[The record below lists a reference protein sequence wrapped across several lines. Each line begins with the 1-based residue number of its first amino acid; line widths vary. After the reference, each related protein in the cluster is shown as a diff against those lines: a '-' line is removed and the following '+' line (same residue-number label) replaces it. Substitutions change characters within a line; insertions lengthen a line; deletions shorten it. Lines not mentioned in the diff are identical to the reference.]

1 MIVIIHR
8 FRRACT
14 GIQPIILLMAGL
26 MVSGPVAAQGQATA
40 TATPAAAATATSDT
54 PQQLGEIVVTAR
66 KRKELLARVPTS
78 ITAFT
83 SQALQDFH
91 ITSFDDYAT
100 KTPNLSFSYG
110 GGPTGIAD
118 SRTIAIRG
126 ITGQNLFGTSG
137 ATGFYIDDTPMPSSI
152 DPRIVDIDNIE
163 VLKGPQGTL
172 YGESSLGGNV
182 KLVTKQ
188 PNMAGRELDITAQGG
203 ITSGGGSP
211 DGGASAIANLPLRD
225 DLAVRIVAFG
235 NHDAGYLT
243 RTYPTD
249 PSSPGVTDP
258 FLSVPRTSVDNQ
270 GAITTFGGSATALWN
285 VTDRFSVELR
295 IMHQEQTDN
304 GFPATFAPLPAFTP
318 VYTLNR
324 AFDVQPTASDRWT
337 MPSLVVKFEGDSWDF
352 VSSTSY
358 FHRRTQ
364 DVEDS
369 TYGTQQILSS
379 YYQVTG
385 LPAQPYLW
393 DGEHYFNQVSS
404 ESRLTFQPNQIV
416 SGTAGVFFSTARAL
430 FVIPPTNAAGL
441 PAATASDAFTG
452 PWPNDLLWTQSN
464 PGTQK
469 DYSIF
474 GEVYLKFLPKT
485 TLTLGAR
492 QYWLQQFSDYT
503 ANGFMNFGP
512 TPSAPQSNSQNG
524 TNPKVGVSYQA
535 TRATML
541 YVSASKGFRAGGA
554 QAYLPFCALADLPVN
569 DITHLKSDTLWSYE
583 GGAKIQLSDPGLLI
597 TADGFHIDW
606 SNIQQQV
613 ALPCGSYF
621 DINGGRA
628 KIDGSELEVVGY
640 AIPSLQIRVGLGY
653 EKTDMTDPGAL
664 GLVGLPAGS
673 RIMGVPA
680 WTATAGAVY
689 RRSLTGV
696 LSGFM
701 SADYSFTGNS
711 ESLLNG
717 GYGAIATRPS
727 YSLVDAR
734 IGIDWDTSE
743 LSLNGSNLTN
753 AKPNLG
759 DIGYVGYAQYTA
771 TDTVIPQV
779 ATMRPV
785 TLTVEY
791 TRSF

>member
-1 MIVIIHR
+1 
-8 FRRACT
+8 
-14 GIQPIILLMAGL
+14 
-26 MVSGPVAAQGQATA
+26 MVSGPLAAQQQPAAGATA
-40 TATPAAAATATSDT
+40 AGDSPSR
-54 PQQLGEIVVTAR
+54 LGEIVVTAR

-83 SQALQDFH
+83 SEALHDFH
-91 ITSFDDYAT
+91 ISSFDDYAT

-110 GGPTGIAD
+110 GGPTGISDAR
-118 SRTIAIRG
+118 SIAIRG

-188 PNMAGRELDITAQGG
+188 PNMATREIDATVQGG

-211 DGGASAIANLPLRD
+211 DGGASAIINLPIRD
-225 DLAVRIVAFG
+225 DMAVRIVAFG

-243 RTYPTD
+243 RTYPD
-249 PSSPGVTDP
+249 LASPAVTDP
-258 FLSVPRTSVDNQ
+258 FLSVPRTSVDDQ
-270 GAITTFGGSATALWN
+270 GAISTFGGSATALWN

-295 IMHQEQTDN
+295 LMHQQQTDH

-318 VYTLNR
+318 LYTLNR
-324 AFDVQPTASDRWT
+324 AFNVQPTASDRWT
-337 MPSLVVKFEGDSWDF
+337 MPSLVLKFQGKSFDV
-352 VSSTSY
+352 VSATSY
-358 FHRRTQ
+358 FHRRTE

-379 YYQVTG
+379 YYEVSG

-393 DGEHYFNQVSS
+393 DGQHYFNQISS
-404 ESRLTFQPNQIV
+404 ETRLTFQPVHHV
-416 SGTAGVFFSTARAL
+416 SGTVGVFFSDARAL
-430 FVIPPTNAAGL
+430 FYIPPTNAAGL
-441 PAATASDAFTG
+441 PAATVSNTVAG

-469 DYSIF
+469 DYSVF
-474 GEVYLKFLPKT
+474 GEVYVKLARKL

-492 QYWLQQFSDYT
+492 QYWLKQLSDYT
-503 ANGFMNFGP
+503 ADGFMNFGP
-512 TPSAPQSNSQNG
+512 TPSAPQQNSQQG
-524 TNPKVGVSYQA
+524 TNPKVGLSYQA
-535 TRATML
+535 TQSTML
-541 YVSASKGFRAGGA
+541 YASASKGFRAGGA
-554 QAYLPFCALADLPVN
+554 QAYLPFCAEPTLPVD

-583 GGAKIQLSDPGLLI
+583 AGAKVQLSNPGLLV

-621 DINGGRA
+621 DINGGKA
-628 KIDGSELEVVGY
+628 KIDGGELEVVGY
-640 AIPSLQIRVGLGY
+640 ATPSLQLRVGAGY
-653 EKTDMTDPGAL
+653 EKTDVTDPGAL

-680 WTATAGAVY
+680 LTATAGGVY
-689 RRSLTGV
+689 RRP
-696 LSGFM
+696 LSGAVSGFL

-711 ESLLNG
+711 QSLLNG
-717 GYGAIATRPS
+717 GSGAMSTRPS

-771 TDTVIPQV
+771 AGVVIPQV
-779 ATMRPV
+779 ATLRPA
-785 TLTVEY
+785 TLIVEY

>member
-1 MIVIIHR
+1 MMTIIQWR
-8 FRRACT
+8 CRRAGT
-14 GIQPIILLMAGL
+14 QPVVLMMAAL
-26 MVSGPVAAQGQATA
+26 MVSGPLAAQTQQT
-40 TATPAAAATATSDT
+40 AAAATPTSATSS
-54 PQQLGEIVVTAR
+54 QLGEIVVTAR

-83 SQALQDFH
+83 SAALHDFH

-118 SRTIAIRG
+118 ARTIAIRG

-188 PNMAGRELDITAQGG
+188 PNMVQRELDTTVQGG

-211 DGGASAIANLPLRD
+211 DGGASAIANLPIRD

-249 PSSPGVTDP
+249 PTSPGVTDP
-258 FLSVPRTSVDNQ
+258 LLTVPRTSVGNQ
-270 GAITTFGGSATALWN
+270 GAITTYGGSATALWE
-285 VTDRFSVELR
+285 VTDRFNVELR
-295 IMHQEQTDN
+295 VMHQEQTDH

-318 VYTLNR
+318 VYTLDR
-324 AFDVQPTASDRWT
+324 AFNVQPTASDRWT
-337 MPSLVVKFEGDSWDF
+337 MPSLVLKYQGDSWDV

-379 YYQVTG
+379 YYEVSG

-404 ESRLTFQPNQIV
+404 ESRLSFQPSQLI
-416 SGTAGVFFSTARAL
+416 SGTFGVFFSNARAL
-430 FVIPPTNAAGL
+430 FLIPPTNAMGL
-441 PAATASDAFTG
+441 PAATIGNTVVG
-452 PWPNDLLWTQSN
+452 PWPNDLLWTQRN

-469 DYSIF
+469 DYSVF
-474 GEVYLKFLPKT
+474 GEVYVKLLREL

-492 QYWLQQFSDYT
+492 RYWLQQFTDYT
-503 ANGFMNFGP
+503 ANGFMNFGL
-512 TPSAPQSNSQNG
+512 TPSAPQSNSQSG
-524 TNPKVGVSYQA
+524 TNPKAGLSYQV

-541 YVSASKGFRAGGA
+541 YASASKGFRAGGA
-554 QAYLPFCALADLPVN
+554 QAYLPFCALPSLPVD

-583 GGAKIQLSDPGLLI
+583 AGTKIQLSDPQLLV
-597 TADGFHIDW
+597 TADGFHINW

-621 DINGGRA
+621 DINGGSA
-628 KIDGSELEVVGY
+628 KIDGGELEVVGY
-640 AIPSLQIRVGLGY
+640 ASPSLQVRIGAGY

-689 RRSLTGV
+689 RRP
-696 LSGFM
+696 LSGAVSGFL

-711 ESLLNG
+711 QSLLNG
-717 GYGAIATRPS
+717 GSGAIDTRPS

-743 LSLNGSNLTN
+743 LALNGSNLTN
-753 AKPNLG
+753 ARPNLG
-759 DIGYVGYAQYTA
+759 DIGYVGYAQYNA
-771 TDTVIPQV
+771 AGTVIPQV
-779 ATMRPV
+779 ATLRPA
-785 TLTVEY
+785 TFIVEY

>member
-8 FRRACT
+8 FRRSWT
-14 GIQPIILLMAGL
+14 GIQPVILMMAGL
-26 MVSGPVAAQGQATA
+26 MVSGPVAAQDQ
-40 TATPAAAATATSDT
+40 AAAAAVPTSAAA

-188 PNMAGRELDITAQGG
+188 PNMSGREFDITAQGG

-249 PSSPGVTDP
+249 PTSPGVTDP
-258 FLSVPRTSVDNQ
+258 FLSVQRTSVDNQ
-270 GAITTFGGSATALWN
+270 GAISTFGGSATALWN
-285 VTDRFSVELR
+285 ATDRFSVELR

-304 GFPATFAPLPAFTP
+304 GFPATFAPLPQFTP
-318 VYTLNR
+318 IYTLNR
-324 AFDVQPTASDRWT
+324 AFNVQPSASDRWT
-337 MPSLVVKFEGDSWDF
+337 MPSLVVKYEGDSWDF

-369 TYGTQQILSS
+369 TYGTQQILTS
-379 YYQVTG
+379 YYQVSG
-385 LPAQPYLW
+385 LSAQPYLW

-404 ESRLTFQPNQIV
+404 ESRITFQPIHHV
-416 SGTAGVFFSTARAL
+416 SGTVGVFFSNARAL
-430 FVIPPTNAAGL
+430 FVIPPTNATGL
-441 PAATASDAFTG
+441 PAATVGNTVVG
-452 PWPNDLLWTQSN
+452 PWPNDLMWTQSD
-464 PGTQK
+464 PGTEK

-474 GEVYLKFLPKT
+474 GELYVTLLPKL

-492 QYWLQQFSDYT
+492 QYWLRQLADAT
-503 ANGFMNFGP
+503 ANGFMNFGS
-512 TPSAPQSNSQNG
+512 TPSAPQSNSQSG
-524 TNPKVGVSYQA
+524 TNPKVGLSYQA

-554 QAYLPFCALADLPVN
+554 QAYAPFCAEPDLPVD

-583 GGAKIQLSDPGLLI
+583 AGTKIQLSDPGLLI
-597 TADGFHIDW
+597 TADAFHIDW

-613 ALPCGSYF
+613 ALPCGAYF

-628 KIDGSELEVVGY
+628 KIDGGEFELVGY
-640 AIPSLQIRVGLGY
+640 ATPSLQLRIGTGY
-653 EKTDMTDPGAL
+653 EKTDVTDPGAL

-689 RRSLTGV
+689 RRPLSGA
-696 LSGFM
+696 LSGFL

-717 GYGAIATRPS
+717 GDGALATRPS

-734 IGIDWDTSE
+734 FGIDWDTSE

-771 TDTVIPQV
+771 GGSVIPQV
-779 ATMRPV
+779 ATLRPA

>member
-1 MIVIIHR
+1 MNVIIHR
-8 FRRACT
+8 VRRAGT
-14 GIQPIILLMAGL
+14 GLQPLILLMAGL
-26 MVSGPVAAQGQATA
+26 MVSGPLAAQEQPAGATA
-40 TATPAAAATATSDT
+40 SADAPS
-54 PQQLGEIVVTAR
+54 QLGEIVVTAR
-66 KRKELLARVPTS
+66 KRKELLAKVPAS

-83 SQALQDFH
+83 AEALRDFH
-91 ITSFDDYAT
+91 ISSFDDYAT

-118 SRTIAIRG
+118 ARSIAIRG

-188 PNMAGRELDITAQGG
+188 PNMAQPELDTTVQGG

-211 DGGASAIANLPLRD
+211 DGGASAIFNLPIRD
-225 DLAVRIVAFG
+225 DMAVRIVAFG

-249 PSSPGVTDP
+249 PASPGTTDP
-258 FLSVPRTSVDNQ
+258 FVNVPRTSVGDQ
-270 GAITTFGGSATALWN
+270 GAITTFGGSVTALWN
-285 VTDRFSVELR
+285 VTDRFNVELR
-295 IMHQEQTDN
+295 IMHQEQTDH
-304 GFPATFAPLPAFTP
+304 GFPAAFAPLPAFTP
-318 VYTLNR
+318 VYTLDR
-324 AFDVQPTASDRWT
+324 ALNVQPAASDRWT
-337 MPSLVVKFEGDSWDF
+337 MPSLVLKFHGEGWEV

-379 YYQVTG
+379 YYQVSG
-385 LPAQPYLW
+385 LPTQPYLW

-404 ESRLTFQPNQIV
+404 ETRLTFQPIHHV
-416 SGTAGVFFSTARAL
+416 SGTLGVFFSNARAL
-430 FVIPPTNAAGL
+430 FLIPPTDAAGL
-441 PAATASDAFTG
+441 PAATLGNAVVG
-452 PWPNDLLWTQSN
+452 PWPNDLIWTQRN
-464 PGTQK
+464 PGSQK

-474 GEVYLKFLPKT
+474 GELYVKLARKV

-492 QYWLQQFSDYT
+492 QYWLKQLTDYT
-503 ANGFMNFGP
+503 ADGFMNFGP
-512 TPSAPQSNSQNG
+512 TPSAPQQNSQRG
-524 TNPKVGVSYQA
+524 TNPKIGLSYQA
-535 TRATML
+535 SRATML

-554 QAYLPFCALADLPVN
+554 QAYLPFCAEPNLPVD

-583 GGAKIQLSDPGLLI
+583 AGAKIQLSHPGLLV

-621 DINGGRA
+621 DINGGKA
-628 KIDGSELEVVGY
+628 KIDGGELEVIGH
-640 AIPSLQIRVGLGY
+640 AAPSLQLRLGAGY
-653 EKTDMTDPGAL
+653 EKTDVSDPGAL
-664 GLVGLPAGS
+664 GLVGLPSGS

-689 RRSLTGV
+689 RRPLSGA
-696 LSGFM
+696 LSGFL
-701 SADYSFTGNS
+701 SADYSFTGDS
-711 ESLLNG
+711 QALLNG
-717 GYGAIATRPS
+717 GAGAMATRPS

-734 IGIDWDTSE
+734 IGIDWGTSE

-771 TDTVIPQV
+771 AGVVIPQV
-779 ATMRPV
+779 ATLRPA
-785 TLTVEY
+785 TLIVEY

>member
-1 MIVIIHR
+1 
-8 FRRACT
+8 
-14 GIQPIILLMAGL
+14 
-26 MVSGPVAAQGQATA
+26 
-40 TATPAAAATATSDT
+40 
-54 PQQLGEIVVTAR
+54 
-66 KRKELLARVPTS
+66 
-78 ITAFT
+78 
-83 SQALQDFH
+83 
-91 ITSFDDYAT
+91 
-100 KTPNLSFSYG
+100 
-110 GGPTGIAD
+110 
-118 SRTIAIRG
+118 
-126 ITGQNLFGTSG
+126 
-137 ATGFYIDDTPMPSSI
+137 
-152 DPRIVDIDNIE
+152 
-163 VLKGPQGTL
+163 LKGPQGTL

-188 PNMAGRELDITAQGG
+188 PNMSGRELDITAQGG

-211 DGGASAIANLPLRD
+211 DGGASAIANLPIRD

-249 PSSPGVTDP
+249 PTSPGVTDP

-324 AFDVQPTASDRWT
+324 AFNVQSTASDRWT
-337 MPSLVVKFEGDSWDF
+337 MPSLVIKFEGDNWDF

-379 YYQVTG
+379 YYQVSG

-404 ESRLTFQPNQIV
+404 ESRLSFQPIHQV
-416 SGTAGVFFSTARAL
+416 SGTVGVFFSDARAL
-430 FVIPPTNAAGL
+430 FLIPPTYATGL
-441 PAATASDAFTG
+441 PAATVGNAVVG
-452 PWPNDLLWTQSN
+452 PWPNDLMWTQSD
-464 PGTQK
+464 PGTEK

-474 GEVYLKFLPKT
+474 GEVYVRLLPRL

-492 QYWLQQFSDYT
+492 RYWLQQLTDYT

-512 TPSAPQSNSQNG
+512 TPSDPQSNSQNG
-524 TNPKVGVSYQA
+524 TNPKAGLSYQA
-535 TRATML
+535 TRATMV

-554 QAYLPFCALADLPVN
+554 QAYAPFCPEPDLPIN

-597 TADGFHIDW
+597 TADGFHINW
-606 SNIQQQV
+606 NNIQQQV
-613 ALPCGSYF
+613 ALPCGAYF
-621 DINGGRA
+621 DINGGAAR
-628 KIDGSELEVVGY
+628 IDGGELEAVGY
-640 AIPSLQIRVGLGY
+640 ATPALQVRIGTGY
-653 EKTDMTDPGAL
+653 EKTDVTDPGAL

-689 RRSLTGV
+689 RQPLSGA
-696 LSGFM
+696 LSGFL
-701 SADYSFTGNS
+701 SADYSYTGNS
-711 ESLLNG
+711 QALLNG
-717 GYGAIATRPS
+717 GGGAMVTRPS

-759 DIGYVGYAQYTA
+759 DIGYVGYAQYTQA
-771 TDTVIPQV
+771 GTVIPQV
-779 ATMRPV
+779 ATLRPA
-785 TLTVEY
+785 TLIVEY